1 MTQKDFTAK
10 GLTLQL
16 PSLIGTQEFTPSGL
30 MIKMLCAHLQSI
42 ELEKPQSVIQLLT
55 MDGHSRSNWYD
66 WLKKKGFVEWWNKA
80 CTDFHTHIGLS
91 KVHMGIYRRAV
102 SSSPQDAKTYLERF
116 DKDYKP
122 ATSQDHNFP
131 GLEPPKD
138 IPAAIERS
146 KQRAKQVASEVVEGS
161 PEPVQDGRTPTT
173 DGDDGGAK
181 TVDSDGQKQDE
192 GKI

>member
-42 ELEKPQSVIQLLT
+42 ELEKPLSVIQVLT

-66 WLKKKGFVEWWNKA
+66 WLKKKGFIEWWDKA
-80 CTDFHTHIGLS
+80 CTDFHIHIGLS

-102 SSSPQDAKTYLERF
+102 TSSPQDAKTYLERF
-116 DKDYKP
+116 DKEYKP
-122 ATSQDHNFP
+122 TTAKEHTFP
-131 GLEPPKD
+131 GLEPPED
-138 IPAAIERS
+138 LPGALERS
-146 KQRAKQVASEVVEGS
+146 RERAKLIAS
-161 PEPVQDGRTPTT
+161 T
-173 DGDDGGAK
+173 AK
-181 TVDSDGQKQDE
+181 DSAKE
-192 GKI
+192 